1 MKNEMLTIF
10 AVAACVAAAGCRTMY
25 SGFGTYGQEEREQ
38 RDQTRI
44 REQMERIQLQRDA
57 GSALSAAR
65 DAESRLAQLDMRLE
79 RLEAASRS
87 AASYASLADI
97 DALRR
102 ENDALRAE
110 LADMKAAQE
119 RMRGEIVSNVQSL
132 IKEQQKR
139 AADTA
144 KTTVAKS
151 LSGYEHKVEP
161 GQTLSAIAKAYG
173 VTVKAIRDANN
184 LPNDT
189 IRVGQVLF
197 IPD

>member
-10 AVAACVAAAGCRTMY
+10 AVAACVAATGCRTMY
-25 SGFGTYGQEEREQ
+25 SGFGAYGQEEREQ
-38 RDQTRI
+38 RDQVRI

-110 LADMKAAQE
+110 IADMKAAQE

-139 AADTA
+139 AAETA

-151 LSGYEHKVEP
+151 QSGYEHKVEP

-173 VTVKAIRDANN
+173 VTVKAIRDANG

>member
-1 MKNEMLTIF
+1 
-10 AVAACVAAAGCRTMY
+10 MY
-25 SGFGTYGQEEREQ
+25 SGFGAYGQEEREQ
-38 RDQTRI
+38 RDQVRI

-110 LADMKAAQE
+110 IADMKAAQE

-139 AADTA
+139 AAETA

-151 LSGYEHKVEP
+151 QSGYEHKVEP

-173 VTVKAIRDANN
+173 VTVKAIRDANG